1 MAVLRP
7 FRAFRPSEEN
17 QSKIPAL
24 PYDVMSSAEAREMV
38 EGNPLSFL
46 HVDRAEVDLPEGTD
60 IYSEEV
66 YEKARQNLS
75 LIHI

>member
-24 PYDVMSSAEAREMV
+24 PYDVMS
-38 EGNPLSFL
+38 
-46 HVDRAEVDLPEGTD
+46 
-60 IYSEEV
+60 
-66 YEKARQNLS
+66 LS